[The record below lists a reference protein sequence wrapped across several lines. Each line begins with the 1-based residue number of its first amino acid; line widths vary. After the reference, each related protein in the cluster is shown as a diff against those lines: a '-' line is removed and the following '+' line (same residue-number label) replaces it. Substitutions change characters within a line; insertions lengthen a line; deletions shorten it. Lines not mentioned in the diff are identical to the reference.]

1 MKAMAE
7 SRRMVQAGME
17 HETNSPRSTGA
28 KRVVKAAVPVTDRK
42 ESIMQ
47 GGTAAMPLSRN
58 GTGAFC
64 IIIIRT
70 FYEEINQ
77 GGTAVSPPLVE

>member
-17 HETNSPRSTGA
+17 HKANSPMSTGA
-28 KRVVKAAVPVTDRK
+28 KKVVKAAVPVTDRK
-42 ESIMQ
+42 ESTMQ

-64 IIIIRT
+64 IIIIHT

>member
-17 HETNSPRSTGA
+17 HKANSPMSTGA
-28 KRVVKAAVPVTDRK
+28 KKVVKAAVPVTDRK
-42 ESIMQ
+42 ESTMQ

-64 IIIIRT
+64 IIIHT

>member
-17 HETNSPRSTGA
+17 HKANSPMSTGA
-28 KRVVKAAVPVTDRK
+28 KKVVKAAVPVTDRK
-42 ESIMQ
+42 ESTMQ

-64 IIIIRT
+64 IIIRT
-70 FYEEINQ
+70 FYEEIKQ

>member
-17 HETNSPRSTGA
+17 HKANSPMSTGA
-28 KRVVKAAVPVTDRK
+28 KKVVKAAVPVTDRK
-42 ESIMQ
+42 ESTMQ

-64 IIIIRT
+64 FITRT
-70 FYEEINQ
+70 FAY
-77 GGTAVSPPLVE
+77 V

>member
-17 HETNSPRSTGA
+17 HKANSPMSTGA
-28 KRVVKAAVPVTDRK
+28 KKVVKAAVPVTDRK
-42 ESIMQ
+42 ESTMQ

-64 IIIIRT
+64 IIMIRT

>member
-17 HETNSPRSTGA
+17 HKANSPMSTGA
-28 KRVVKAAVPVTDRK
+28 KKVVKAAVPVTDRK
-42 ESIMQ
+42 ESTMQ

-64 IIIIRT
+64 IIVIRT

>member
-17 HETNSPRSTGA
+17 HKANSPMSTGA
-28 KRVVKAAVPVTDRK
+28 KKVVKAAVPVTDRK

>member
-17 HETNSPRSTGA
+17 YKANSPMSTGA
-28 KRVVKAAVPVTDRK
+28 KKVVKAAVPVTDRK
-42 ESIMQ
+42 ESTMQ

-58 GTGAFC
+58 GTGAFR

-70 FYEEINQ
+70 FHEEINQ

>member
-17 HETNSPRSTGA
+17 HEANSPMSTGA
-28 KRVVKAAVPVTDRK
+28 KIVVKAAVPVTDRK
-42 ESIMQ
+42 ESTMQ
-47 GGTAAMPLSRN
+47 GGTAVMPLSRN

>member
-17 HETNSPRSTGA
+17 HKANSPMSTGA
-28 KRVVKAAVPVTDRK
+28 KKVVKAGVPVTDRK

-47 GGTAAMPLSRN
+47 GGTA
-58 GTGAFC
+58 
-64 IIIIRT
+64 
-70 FYEEINQ
+70 
-77 GGTAVSPPLVE
+77 VSPPLVE